1 MLRQGFD
8 FSLGARL
15 RLVASL
21 SWPAI
26 MAQLSTILMEYIDA
40 SMVGS
45 LGASASASIGLM
57 ATSCWLFWGMG
68 GALATGFSVQ
78 VAHLIGAGKDDQA
91 RNVLRQSL
99 IAVGLLGLALG
110 IIGVGISGQLPH
122 WLGGNDEITS
132 GSTAYFSIVMASLP
146 FCYMTF
152 LSSGML
158 RCSGNMVIPG
168 LLNVV
173 MCVMDVVFNF
183 FLIFPEHHWLGITW
197 PGAGLGVAGAALGTA
212 SAEILTGAFLMW
224 YMLRRSTHLHFRN
237 TRFSFGLSRDTVRR
251 ALKISAPIGAERI
264 MMGGAQ
270 VVTTIIVAPI
280 GTVAIAAHAFAI
292 TAESLCYMPGY
303 GIGDAATTLTGQSI
317 GAGRKDLTRSFAK
330 ITIALGMVV
339 MALMGVVMW
348 VCAPWMMDIFTP
360 DMAVRALGAEVLR
373 IEAWAEP
380 MFAASIVTYGIM
392 VGAGYTVV
400 PACINLGS
408 MWGVR
413 LTLAALLAPSMG
425 LLGVWLAMA
434 IELTVRG
441 AVFLIEFFRGRWVRK
456 ANVLPQPEVK
466 EKLEGED
473 LPPFEL

>member
-1 MLRQGFD
+1 
-8 FSLGARL
+8 
-15 RLVASL
+15 
-21 SWPAI
+21 
-26 MAQLSTILMEYIDA
+26 
-40 SMVGS
+40 
-45 LGASASASIGLM
+45 
-57 ATSCWLFWGMG
+57 
-68 GALATGFSVQ
+68 
-78 VAHLIGAGKDDQA
+78 
-91 RNVLRQSL
+91 
-99 IAVGLLGLALG
+99 
-110 IIGVGISGQLPH
+110 
-122 WLGGNDEITS
+122 
-132 GSTAYFSIVMASLP
+132 
-146 FCYMTF
+146 
-152 LSSGML
+152 ML

-425 LLGVWLAMA
+425 LVGVWLAMA